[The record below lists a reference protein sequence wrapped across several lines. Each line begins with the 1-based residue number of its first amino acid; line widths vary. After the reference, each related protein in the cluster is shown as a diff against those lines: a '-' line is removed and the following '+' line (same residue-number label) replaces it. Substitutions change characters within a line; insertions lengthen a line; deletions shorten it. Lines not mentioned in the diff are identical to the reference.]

1 MLNSRIKLQILFI
14 SFIGI
19 YLISCSVK
27 PNIEFTYNGFNTM
40 TIECQQPTG
49 GLTVKRIMLDSI
61 KESYGITDLDSFAV
75 FQWADDQIQVL
86 DSVPVSFGEMTYRY
100 IIENKDRDTL
110 YSFQTNKYQFPKELI
125 PTIKI
130 QEKPGWETIYIKAWN
145 LCWQRIRTS
154 KALPSRFAYNDYPD
168 NNNTYVWDAAFCN
181 LYQAYS
187 EVHGG
192 HPGILT
198 YDGFYHISQ
207 NYNNGYI
214 PRRFNIN
221 NLKPA
226 TRREDQPGERGTN
239 PPLFG
244 LAEWNHFL
252 MTNDTL
258 RLKRILP
265 FLCKN
270 FDFIEG
276 EMQEKPGRY
285 IWGGNGSGWDNI
297 DRGVEG
303 EKLKYWVEM
312 PALQALAA
320 KYIVDIGMVVGNQ
333 DVVREYALKREEKKR
348 QIEQFW
354 NEEQGWFCGL
364 SKDNQFTRKT
374 LQGIWPLMAGLV
386 DSVRTKRM
394 VENLLDNNKFNTSPM
409 PLPTLAR
416 DEPGYNPKGE
426 YWLGS
431 VWINMSLITI
441 RALRQNGY
449 PDLATEFA
457 SRTLDGIYA
466 VYRSWEDYPETLWE
480 CYSPEFNAPA
490 SHKKAYP
497 EVLGTVRSEFGGWTG
512 CLINLLIEEVL
523 GISVNA
529 PENTIYWG
537 NQLKEDFEL
546 NNLKFGNIT
555 TSISVRREGQKMV
568 VLIDSDKPYI
578 FNINGKE
585 YNILDNELNRIT
597 VY

>member
-1 MLNSRIKLQILFI
+1 MKKFRIIPQMLFV

-75 FQWADDQIQVL
+75 FQWADDQIKVL

-100 IIENKDRDTL
+100 KIENKDRDTL
-110 YSFQTNKYQFPKELI
+110 YSFQTNKYQIPKELI

-130 QEKPGWETIYIKAWN
+130 HEKPGWETIYNKAWD
-145 LCWQRIRTS
+145 LSWQRIRTS

-168 NNNTYVWDAAFCN
+168 NDRTYVWDAAFCN

-207 NYNNGYI
+207 NYDNGYI

-221 NLKPA
+221 TLKPA
-226 TRREDQPGERGTN
+226 TKKEAEPGEIGTN

-297 DRGVEG
+297 DWGVEG
-303 EKLKYWVEM
+303 QKR
-312 PALQALAA
+312 
-320 KYIVDIGMVVGNQ
+320 
-333 DVVREYALKREEKKR
+333 DVY
-348 QIEQFW
+348 
-354 NEEQGWFCGL
+354 
-364 SKDNQFTRKT
+364 
-374 LQGIWPLMAGLV
+374 
-386 DSVRTKRM
+386 
-394 VENLLDNNKFNTSPM
+394 
-409 PLPTLAR
+409 
-416 DEPGYNPKGE
+416 
-426 YWLGS
+426 
-431 VWINMSLITI
+431 
-441 RALRQNGY
+441 
-449 PDLATEFA
+449 
-457 SRTLDGIYA
+457 
-466 VYRSWEDYPETLWE
+466 
-480 CYSPEFNAPA
+480 
-490 SHKKAYP
+490 
-497 EVLGTVRSEFGGWTG
+497 
-512 CLINLLIEEVL
+512 
-523 GISVNA
+523 
-529 PENTIYWG
+529 
-537 NQLKEDFEL
+537 
-546 NNLKFGNIT
+546 
-555 TSISVRREGQKMV
+555 
-568 VLIDSDKPYI
+568 
-578 FNINGKE
+578 
-585 YNILDNELNRIT
+585 
-597 VY
+597 